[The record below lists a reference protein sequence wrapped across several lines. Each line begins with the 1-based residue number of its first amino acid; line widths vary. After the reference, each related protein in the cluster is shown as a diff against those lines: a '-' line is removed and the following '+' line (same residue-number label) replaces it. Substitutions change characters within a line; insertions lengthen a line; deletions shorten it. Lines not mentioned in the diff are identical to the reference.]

1 MASEHYAMTLELPAL
16 GTCDIP
22 GRIVL
27 YHRGGLL
34 REIPMEGDARS
45 CRPFLLGG
53 FYHENLAFIDMLK
66 KKNFDGRNA
75 DLERVLSVIRVTE
88 AVSSSILPAGLCQM
102 ES

>member
-1 MASEHYAMTLELPAL
+1 
-16 GTCDIP
+16 
-22 GRIVL
+22 
-27 YHRGGLL
+27 
-34 REIPMEGDARS
+34 
-45 CRPFLLGG
+45 
-53 FYHENLAFIDMLK
+53 MLK